1 MTLPE
6 GPPASQPQGRD
17 ATRRLASSALLIAV
31 LGIGTILRLS
41 EGISGGVWLDEH
53 HTLLLAGA
61 PTISEVLARTSME
74 AHPPA
79 YLIALHLVMR
89 LVGEDPLVAK
99 GLSVLCGVATLL
111 LVALA
116 AHRRRGVLSAIVA
129 STVLG
134 GSAVAVHFATEIRPY
149 AVVAL
154 TILVGL
160 LATVSAVERPTLWR
174 LLAQAGAL
182 IVALGLNFL
191 ALVLL
196 PVGPLLGLLR
206 AKPRLVAKQLL
217 IGAVAVLVTSPP
229 LVRVA
234 TELPPEANEYLQT
247 FWQGRTAVDALVVVG
262 RDLLP
267 SGRWP
272 PAYGSTARRTGFD
285 QGLEAFAM
293 AGVVLVLA
301 GAGAAGFA
309 RGGSRRLDLLDAGCA
324 ALLASAA
331 ALASASFLL
340 GRPVVTPG
348 RFAAS
353 FLPVVAL
360 LAGTAA
366 AWGSVGRVG
375 SLLLAAVAAANAGA
389 TLVGSEQDG
398 VRIDRNELVSVVAA
412 RELRGPLLVISVGLT
427 GTPLKY
433 ELRTRRDVSFASYP
447 VEVDSHFG
455 WWAPQKALSEPGAL
469 RRDAAMLTGRAVA
482 AAREGRIVLLT
493 GGDHPVAAPLHAAL
507 SQAFLARPLHPLA
520 RGASVLVLREAVPGP
535 ASQRR

>member
-1 MTLPE
+1 MTVPE
-6 GPPASQPQGRD
+6 SLSADQPQSGD
-17 ATRRLASSALLIAV
+17 ATRRRVSLALLIAV

-41 EGISGGVWLDEH
+41 EGISGGVWLDEY
-53 HTLLLAGA
+53 HTLLLAGS
-61 PTISEVLARTSME
+61 PTISAVLARTSVE

-79 YLIALHLVMR
+79 YLIALHLLMR
-89 LVGEDPLVAK
+89 LVGDDPLVAK
-99 GLSVLCGVATLL
+99 GFSVLCGVATLL
-111 LVALA
+111 LVAFA
-116 AHRRRGVLSAIVA
+116 AHRRRGTLSAIVA

-134 GSAVAVHFATEIRPY
+134 GSAVSVHFATEIRPY
-149 AVVAL
+149 AAVAL

-160 LATVSAVERPTLWR
+160 LATVSAIERPTFPR

-182 IVALGLNFL
+182 VVALGLNFL
-191 ALVLL
+191 ALVLV

-206 AKPRLVAKQLL
+206 RRPRLVATQLM
-217 IGAVAVLVTSPP
+217 IASVAVLVTSPP

-234 TELPPEANEYLQT
+234 TELPPHANEYLQT

-272 PAYGSTARRTGFD
+272 PAYGSEARRAVFD
-285 QGLEAFAM
+285 QALEAFGV

-301 GAGAAGFA
+301 GAVVAGLG
-309 RGGSRRLDLLDAGCA
+309 RKGGRRLDLFDAGCTT
-324 ALLASAA
+324 LLLSAA
-331 ALASASFLL
+331 VLASASFFL

-348 RFAAS
+348 RFASS
-353 FLPVVAL
+353 FLPVAAL
-360 LAGTAA
+360 LAGSAA
-366 AWGSVGRVG
+366 AWGRVGRAG
-375 SLLLAAVAAANAGA
+375 ALLLSVVAAVNAGA
-389 TLVGSEQDG
+389 TLVVSEQEG

-433 ELRTRRDVSFASYP
+433 ELRTRRDVSFVSFP

-469 RRDAAMLTGRAVA
+469 RRDAAVLTGRAVA

-493 GGDHPVAAPLHAAL
+493 GGDHPVAAPLRAAL

-520 RGASVLVLREAVPGP
+520 RGAAVLVLREAAPG
-535 ASQRR
+535 STSHRR

>member
-1 MTLPE
+1 
-6 GPPASQPQGRD
+6 
-17 ATRRLASSALLIAV
+17 
-31 LGIGTILRLS
+31 
-41 EGISGGVWLDEH
+41 
-53 HTLLLAGA
+53 
-61 PTISEVLARTSME
+61 
-74 AHPPA
+74 
-79 YLIALHLVMR
+79 
-89 LVGEDPLVAK
+89 
-99 GLSVLCGVATLL
+99 
-111 LVALA
+111 
-116 AHRRRGVLSAIVA
+116 
-129 STVLG
+129 
-134 GSAVAVHFATEIRPY
+134 
-149 AVVAL
+149 
-154 TILVGL
+154 
-160 LATVSAVERPTLWR
+160 
-174 LLAQAGAL
+174 
-182 IVALGLNFL
+182 
-191 ALVLL
+191 
-196 PVGPLLGLLR
+196 
-206 AKPRLVAKQLL
+206 

-360 LAGTAA
+360 LVGTAA
-366 AWGSVGRVG
+366 AWGSVGRAG

-469 RRDAAMLTGRAVA
+469 RRDAAMLTDRAVA

>member
-41 EGISGGVWLDEH
+41 EGISGGIWLDEY

-61 PTISEVLARTSME
+61 PTISEVLARTSVE

-79 YLIALHLVMR
+79 YLIALHLVMQ
-89 LVGEDPLVAK
+89 LVGDDPLVAK
-99 GLSVLCGVATLL
+99 GFSVLCGVATLL

-134 GSAVAVHFATEIRPY
+134 GSAVSVHFATEIRPY
-149 AVVAL
+149 AAVAL

-206 AKPRLVAKQLL
+206 TKPRLVAKQLM

-262 RDLLP
+262 RDLLS

-309 RGGSRRLDLLDAGCA
+309 RGGSRRLDLLDAGA
-324 ALLASAA
+324 RRFSPLLPRSRPRPFSWGDRSSPRDGSRPPSCPWWPCSSGRQPPGEVSDARGLCFWPPSPPRTRERRWSGRSRTE
-331 ALASASFLL
+331 SAS
-340 GRPVVTPG
+340 
-348 RFAAS
+348 
-353 FLPVVAL
+353 
-360 LAGTAA
+360 
-366 AWGSVGRVG
+366 
-375 SLLLAAVAAANAGA
+375 
-389 TLVGSEQDG
+389 
-398 VRIDRNELVSVVAA
+398 
-412 RELRGPLLVISVGLT
+412 T
-427 GTPLKY
+427 GTSWSAWSPR
-433 ELRTRRDVSFASYP
+433 ESS
-447 VEVDSHFG
+447 
-455 WWAPQKALSEPGAL
+455 
-469 RRDAAMLTGRAVA
+469 VA
-482 AAREGRIVLLT
+482 RSWSSRS
-493 GGDHPVAAPLHAAL
+493 D
-507 SQAFLARPLHPLA
+507 
-520 RGASVLVLREAVPGP
+520 
-535 ASQRR
+535 